1 MIDPV
6 CNESKYVDR
15 LMFGSYAVLLI
26 AIDVVLPPQ
35 DAESNV
41 KLVDPGLMLVSCV
54 VSLNLHIAK
63 LPSIPAN
70 PLVPLDAEVPLEPS
84 DPAVPLVPLVPEDAL
99 VPLDPLV
106 PDVPLDPSVPAVA
119 DDPLEPEVPDV
130 PSPPAAPPKLTSH
143 TVYVPLPEVA
153 VTLTDIAPVAE
164 L

>member
-1 MIDPV
+1 MIDPI

-63 LPSIPAN
+63 LPSTPAN
-70 PLVPLDAEVPLEPS
+70 PLVPLDAEVPLEPL

-99 VPLDPLV
+99 VPLDPSVPVVPLVPELAEV
-106 PDVPLDPSVPAVA
+106 PDVPLELRPWSVHPS
-119 DDPLEPEVPDV
+119 D
-130 PSPPAAPPKLTSH
+130 
-143 TVYVPLPEVA
+143 
-153 VTLTDIAPVAE
+153 
-164 L
+164 